1 MPATIYPPPPPN
13 VSKSASSILNLNP
26 HYPVLIIPVLRV
38 HMPGRVDEEADYLLA
53 GLDVAALEAG
63 GHLVHALPED
73 VAVQGAHG
81 GQMGLGL
88 ATQETN

>member
-1 MPATIYPPPPPN
+1 M
-13 VSKSASSILNLNP
+13 
-26 HYPVLIIPVLRV
+26 LIVPVLRV
-38 HMPGRVDEEADYLLA
+38 DLWGRVDEEADYLLA

-73 VAVQGAHG
+73 VAVQGALRRQLG
-81 GQMGLGL
+81 RGL